1 MGWDQVT
8 LFSICEQ
15 TDLIGT
21 SCFKVSNTLS
31 GRWKL
36 GVFNADIA
44 SSTEEFGM
52 TVSRA
57 ESTQNQADRLS
68 LHLLLARIGAAL
80 YVGWGVLHLIA
91 ARGIYELA
99 SSIPDGLARARLEQ
113 SGLDLGLFAVQAMA
127 VAVLLNW
134 RNDRIGYWLNIIVVG
149 AVDLGYVVLVIVP
162 GYVPASLIAFAGPVI
177 YVIGAMFSTAGLLRR
192 NLAISNR

>member
-36 GVFNADIA
+36 GVFNTDIA
-44 SSTEEFGM
+44 SPTEEFGM

-57 ESTQNQADRLS
+57 ENTRNHADRVS

-149 AVDLGYVVLVIVP
+149 AVDLGYVALVIVP

-192 NLAISNR
+192 NLTISNR

>member
-36 GVFNADIA
+36 GVFNTDIA

-127 VAVLLNW
+127 VAILLNW

-149 AVDLGYVVLVIVP
+149 AVDLGYVALVIVP

-192 NLAISNR
+192 NLTISNR

>member
-1 MGWDQVT
+1 VPVDV

-15 TDLIGT
+15 TDLSGA
-21 SCFKVSNTLS
+21 SCFKISNTLS
-31 GRWKL
+31 GGRKL
-36 GVFNADIA
+36 

-57 ESTQNQADRLS
+57 ESTRNHADRVS
-68 LHLLLARIGAAL
+68 LDLLLARIGAAL
-80 YVGWGVLHLIA
+80 YVGWGALHLIA

-99 SSIPDGLARARLEQ
+99 SSIPDGLVRARLEQ
-113 SGLDLGLFAVQAMA
+113 GGLDLGLFAVQAMG

-134 RNDRIGYWLNIIVVG
+134 RNDRIGYWLNITVVA

-162 GYVPASLIAFAGPVI
+162 GHVPASLIAFAGPLI
-177 YVIGAMFSTAGLLRR
+177 YVIGAMFSTAGLQRR
-192 NLAISNR
+192 NLAISNQ

>member
-36 GVFNADIA
+36 GVFNTDIA

-192 NLAISNR
+192 NLTISNR

>member
-1 MGWDQVT
+1 MGWDQFT
-8 LFSICEQ
+8 LFLICEQ
-15 TDLIGT
+15 TDLIGAP
-21 SCFKVSNTLS
+21 CFKISKPLS
-31 GRWKL
+31 GGRKL

-44 SSTEEFGM
+44 SLTEEFGM

-57 ESTQNQADRLS
+57 ENTRNQADRLS
-68 LHLLLARIGAAL
+68 LHLLLARVGAAL

-99 SSIPDGLARARLEQ
+99 SSIPDGLAHARLKQ
-113 SGLDLGLFAVQAMA
+113 GGLDLGLFAVQAMA
-127 VAVLLNW
+127 VAVVLNW

-162 GYVPASLIAFAGPVI
+162 GYVPASLIPFAGPII

-192 NLAISNR
+192 NLAISNQ

>member
-1 MGWDQVT
+1 
-8 LFSICEQ
+8 
-15 TDLIGT
+15 
-21 SCFKVSNTLS
+21 
-31 GRWKL
+31 
-36 GVFNADIA
+36 
-44 SSTEEFGM
+44 M

-57 ESTQNQADRLS
+57 ESAQNQADRLS
-68 LHLLLARIGAAL
+68 LHLFLARIGAAL

-99 SSIPDGLARARLEQ
+99 SSIPDGPAHARLEQ

-162 GYVPASLIAFAGPVI
+162 GYVPASLIAFAGPAI